1 VGLAL
6 LSTAL
11 VACSATGSS
20 TNAPGMMAGSSAN
33 NPGAMMG
40 GSGSMMGD
48 GTYHYAPLTCPAP
61 AGLPGTTVAVMVGD
75 MGVTKMMSGTAPTG
89 ARMMLR
95 TSLLSAPAG
104 QVSFVVSNMG
114 WRTHEMVIVPLAD
127 GQQAGARVPGSD
139 GKVDETGSL
148 GEASNPCGSGAGDGI
163 TSGSVGWVTASLP
176 AGHYE
181 LFCNEPNHYAD
192 GMWQEFDVT

>member
-1 VGLAL
+1 V
-6 LSTAL
+6 
-11 VACSATGSS
+11 
-20 TNAPGMMAGSSAN
+20 PGMMGGPPASSA
-33 NPGAMMG
+33 GGMMV

-48 GTYHYAPLTCPAP
+48 GTYHYARLTCSAP
-61 AGLPGTTVAVMVGD
+61 AGLPGTTVSVMVGD
-75 MGVTKMMSGTAPTG
+75 MGMTQMMAGTAPMG

-95 TSLLSAPAG
+95 SSLISAPAE

-114 WRTHEMVIVPLAD
+114 WRTHELVILPLAD
-127 GQQAGARVPGSD
+127 GAQAGTRVPRPD

-148 GEASNPCGSGAGDGI
+148 GEASNPCGAGAGDGI
-163 TSGSVGWVTASLP
+163 TSGSVGWVTVTLP

-181 LFCNEPNHYAD
+181 LLCNEPNHYAD